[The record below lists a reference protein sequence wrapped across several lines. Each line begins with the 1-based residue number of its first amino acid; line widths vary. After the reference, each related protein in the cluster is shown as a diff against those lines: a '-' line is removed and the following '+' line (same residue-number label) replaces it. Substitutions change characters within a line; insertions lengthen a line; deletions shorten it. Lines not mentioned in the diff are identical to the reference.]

1 MSFMPE
7 VNPAIEEM
15 AERLYT
21 AWASRPRSQWGK
33 LTPINKVRWYRVAVA
48 ALQAN
53 FEVSHPLDLTDWD
66 CPEDAVYDEHLRE
79 EASPA

>member
-1 MSFMPE
+1 VSFMPE

-21 AWASRPRSQWGK
+21 AWASRPRSQWNK
-33 LTPINKVRWYRVAVA
+33 LTPINRVRWYRVAIA

-53 FEVSHPLDLTDWD
+53 FEVS
-66 CPEDAVYDEHLRE
+66 E